1 MLHTIIDNISYS
13 RTYFKEVKKLIMKK
27 VYYAEANYSD
37 EEIEAVISV
46 LRDNRLAL
54 MGGKN
59 VKELEKQVAQIF
71 NKEFGLMTNSGS
83 SANLMAVQALNLKK
97 GSKVITPSLTFS
109 TTVAPL
115 VQSQLIPLFIDVE
128 RETMQIDVSL
138 LKKIPLDGVSALC
151 VPNLIGNIANWQEIY
166 HFAKENNLKIIEDS
180 ADTIGYQ
187 YSTDIKNWSDVSTT
201 SFYASHVVTGAG
213 FGGMTCFSD
222 KEYYQ
227 NALSLRGWGR
237 RSSLYGETEDIERR
251 LSAKVDGINYDD
263 KYIFDDMGYNFL
275 PSEISAAFALV
286 QLKNLKANIKNR
298 IDNYNYIK
306 DKLSASNNFF
316 VPTSYENVETGWLAF
331 PLILQNELAYKRK
344 EIQIFLEN
352 NGIQTRTIFTGNIL
366 RQPVAKKFKWAS
378 FGSFDISDNIMESGI
393 LLGCHNRQTKEK
405 MDYMLGKIF
414 ETEKCLK

>member
-1 MLHTIIDNISYS
+1 
-13 RTYFKEVKKLIMKK
+13 MKK
-27 VYYAEANYSD
+27 VYYAEANYSN
-37 EEIEAVISV
+37 EEIEAVLDV

-59 VKELEKQVAQIF
+59 VKELEQKVAQIF

-83 SANLMAVQALNLKK
+83 SSNLMAVQALNLKK

-115 VQSQLIPLFIDVE
+115 VQSGLIPLFIDVE
-128 RETMQIDVSL
+128 RQTMQIDVSL
-138 LKKIPLDGVSALC
+138 LKKIPLDGVSAIC
-151 VPNLIGNIANWQEIY
+151 VPNLIGNIANWREIY

-180 ADTIGYQ
+180 ADTIGYK
-187 YSTDIKNWSDVSTT
+187 YSTDIKNWSDVTTT

-222 KEYYQ
+222 KQYYQ

-286 QLKNLKANIKNR
+286 QLKNLESNIQNR
-298 IDNYNYIK
+298 INNYNYIK
-306 DKLSASNNFF
+306 DKLSVSNNFF

-331 PLILQNELAYKRK
+331 PLILQNKLVYKRK
-344 EIQIFLEN
+344 EVQIFLEN

-366 RQPVAKKFKWAS
+366 RQPVAKKFKWES
-378 FGSFDISDNIMESGI
+378 FGGFEISDNIMESGI

-414 ETEKCLK
+414 EIEKCLK